1 MEPSMSEKKKILLTP
16 QHGNYFYYIY
26 CFSSKHITQ
35 LQNSE
40 ITIASRYIVCLVGLM
55 DWFLAIMRFI

>member
-1 MEPSMSEKKKILLTP
+1 MEPSEIEKKKISLIP
-16 QHGNYFYYIY
+16 QHESYFHYIY

-40 ITIASRYIVCLVGLM
+40 IRIASRYIVCLVGLM